1 MYGWISLSRPT
12 PTVRVIQESPSCAS
26 WGDLFVFGVCQVDI
40 EIQAGTKSENFLNMI
55 LDGLSTLAQYPS
67 PPCNRIFEVAIACVG
82 IDAFIDTRI
91 AFALTGQGVFHLLA
105 HRKIYRYTTLW
116 SAFTIRRTWFV
127 PWSIC
132 GSHSLF
138 AANWQLFSMFLHI
151 FATNLLCVL
160 YSCVLAG
167 YCSHHRLNH
176 PFKSFNGFS
185 SRGYAIIAIPPI
197 AWSNHA
203 RQHIQA
209 HRFWLIFL
217 ETLTEIA
224 HEIPTKYVRYT
235 FCHRNN
241 PSHAVRT
248 CTWPIFTP
256 LRGRVRPHQGYKV
269 SDV

>member
-40 EIQAGTKSENFLNMI
+40 EIQAGTKSENFSEHDFRWSFHPGSI
-55 LDGLSTLAQYPS
+55 SKPS
-67 PPCNRIFEVAIACVG
+67 MQPDFWGCNRLCWNRCLHWYQDCFCADRPG
-82 IDAFIDTRI
+82 F
-91 AFALTGQGVFHLLA
+91 FFHLLA
-105 HRKIYRYTTLW
+105 HRKILYRYTTLW

-138 AANWQLFSMFLHI
+138 AANWQLCSMFLHI
-151 FATNLLCVL
+151 YATNLLCVL
-160 YSCVLAG
+160 HSCVLAR

-176 PFKSFNGFS
+176 SFKSFNGFS

-209 HRFWLIFL
+209 HRFW
-217 ETLTEIA
+217 
-224 HEIPTKYVRYT
+224 
-235 FCHRNN
+235 
-241 PSHAVRT
+241 
-248 CTWPIFTP
+248 
-256 LRGRVRPHQGYKV
+256 
-269 SDV
+269 